1 MRAYRVQI
9 SRLPQKAKRRDDHA
23 TVFLTFCHLIS
34 IFVNVGDLLQ
44 YSPFKPNSPFPIPF
58 AQSLVNFRQI
68 STLAK
73 FSIFAIFLEITK
85 RPLLPSNLNSRQAV
99 SKLCKIRHF
108 PVKIATSQG
117 APLVI

>member
-34 IFVNVGDLLQ
+34 IFANVGDLLQ

-58 AQSLVNFRQI
+58 AQTFGEFSPNLHFSQVLYFCHFRRNHQE
-68 STLAK
+68 AA
-73 FSIFAIFLEITK
+73 FAI
-85 RPLLPSNLNSRQAV
+85 
-99 SKLCKIRHF
+99 
-108 PVKIATSQG
+108 
-117 APLVI
+117 